1 MADVRMGG
9 AWWVPWLRR
18 ARAVLVGAVLLVVL
32 CGVSVWLAVRI
43 TPVQSVSA
51 AGQSIQVGAVQP
63 DLSLSGPGELDL
75 FGQAMATR
83 PRFDGPIRPRLKLA
97 HITIDS
103 EVGRMVG
110 SDGPDAL
117 ELTVSRQLASGW
129 IRYCVWETVIA
140 AGCAAVIVVA
150 GAGVRRASGRTVL
163 KLVAVGVVGVCAV
176 NVIGVYLLASG
187 TPRVLRQ
194 VQSVDDLVGR
204 TPSQPVPVE
213 KGPALTGVRVVVLG
227 DSTAAG
233 LGNRP
238 VAHATALDKAC
249 GRSADSYA
257 ADLASVNDW
266 NVLNL
271 SCQGATI
278 SDGILGVQIR
288 GSLVA
293 APQLAVAQRATGA
306 AAYIVSIGANDMNWS
321 VLTGLC
327 AAAPVCDDK
336 ASTAYFQEQLATFT
350 QNYYDL
356 LQQLAT
362 LPQHPAV
369 LVNAY
374 YEPFG
379 PNTDCL
385 RKEGLTTAKTA
396 VLRSRLAD
404 VNTVLVQGAQTF
416 HLATATPDF
425 TGHQLCSEQP
435 YVQNSA
441 DQAPLH
447 PTAAGDLAIALADQ
461 RALDTLP
468 GFAGNPLPTPSPTVS
483 PTASPTPS
491 PSGGSTGTA
500 SATATP
506 SAGL

>member
-1 MADVRMGG
+1 MRVSS
-9 AWWVPWLRR
+9 WWGRGSSRGWARGLRWGR
-18 ARAVLVGAVLLVVL
+18 VGLVGVVLLALL
-32 CGVSVWLAVRI
+32 CAVSIWLAVRI

-75 FGQAMATR
+75 FGQAMPTR

-97 HITIDS
+97 QITIDS
-103 EVGRMVG
+103 QVNQMVG
-110 SDGPDAL
+110 AGGRDSL

-140 AGCAAVIVVA
+140 AGCAAVIVIA
-150 GAGVRRASGRTVL
+150 AAGVRRAHGRTVL
-163 KLVAVGVVGVCAV
+163 KLLAVGVVGVCAV
-176 NVIGVYLLASG
+176 NAVGVYLLASS
-187 TPRVLRQ
+187 TPRALRQ
-194 VQSVDDLVGR
+194 VRSIDDLVGR
-204 TPSQPVPVE
+204 TLAEPVPTE
-213 KGPALTGVRVVVLG
+213 KGPALSGVKVVVLG

-257 ADLASVNDW
+257 ADLAAVNGW

-271 SCQGATI
+271 ACQGATI
-278 SDGILGVQIR
+278 GDGIVGVQIR
-288 GSLVA
+288 GSQVA

-362 LPQHPAV
+362 LPRHPAV

-385 RKEGLTTAKTA
+385 KKEGLTTAKTA

-404 VNTVLVQGAQTF
+404 VNTVLQQGAQTF
-416 HLATATPDF
+416 HFASAMPDF
-425 TGHQLCSEQP
+425 TGHQLCSDQP
-435 YVQNSA
+435 YVQNTA

-468 GFAGNPLPTPSPTVS
+468 GFAGNPEPTSSASSAPSAPS
-483 PTASPTPS
+483 APSSAASPTGTSS
-491 PSGGSTGTA
+491 P
-500 SATATP
+500 
-506 SAGL
+506 